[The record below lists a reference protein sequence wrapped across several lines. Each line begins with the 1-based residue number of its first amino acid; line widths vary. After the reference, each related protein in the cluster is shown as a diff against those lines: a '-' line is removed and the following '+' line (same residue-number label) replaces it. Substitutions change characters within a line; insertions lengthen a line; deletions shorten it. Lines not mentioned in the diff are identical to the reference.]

1 MDQKHQYQQRRARES
16 VNTLF
21 ELSQLLN
28 TGLDKRTLALCVSL
42 CEQGVNPEVVAVSNF
57 FFLFIYIKKKN
68 LDLGVIQIMDWV
80 LLIYRKVLTSL
91 TLCFIIFILFI

>member
-42 CEQGVNPEVVAVSNF
+42 CEQGVNPEVVARVIE
-57 FFLFIYIKKKN
+57 FLRSEKR
-68 LDLGVIQIMDWV
+68 DGE
-80 LLIYRKVLTSL
+80 
-91 TLCFIIFILFI
+91 

>member
-42 CEQGVNPEVVAVSNF
+42 CEQGVNPEVVAVSGF
-57 FFLFIYIKKKN
+57 F
-68 LDLGVIQIMDWV
+68 
-80 LLIYRKVLTSL
+80 
-91 TLCFIIFILFI
+91 IFILEYIHEVGSVRGSNHGLDSINLQ